1 MINERYKSMIRS
13 ISTMNKLIDNLTESN
28 PHKATLGD
36 PSVVDKPEAQR
47 QMGEKGKAMFQK
59 IKTNLSQFKELE
71 AEVPQSKNS
80 SVTANFNREIGTGIL
95 KINFTQINPPKLED
109 GDVGDV
115 EPTLNITHQFKV
127 KSYGGKHGDVIKI
140 VGEAGTL
147 DKKVFLLN
155 FEKIVK
161 NNNPNIGKISHCNN
175 NNCDKKGPHSQWQGK
190 VQW

>member
-28 PHKATLGD
+28 PHKDTLGD
-36 PSVVDKPEAQR
+36 PSVVDKSEAQR
-47 QMGEKGKAMFQK
+47 QMGEKGKSIFQK
-59 IKTNLSQFKELE
+59 IKSNLSQFKELE

-80 SVTANFNREIGTGIL
+80 SVTANFNQEIGTDTL
-95 KINFTQINPPKLED
+95 KIDFTQLNPNKLED

-115 EPTLNITHQFKV
+115 TPGLNITHQFKV
-127 KSYGGKHGDVIKI
+127 KGYGGKEGDVIKI
-140 VGEAGTL
+140 VGVTGL
-147 DKKVFLLN
+147 LNHKVFLLN

-161 NNNPNIGKISHCNN
+161 NNEPNYGKIKYCNN
-175 NNCDKKGPHSQWQGK
+175 PSCDKKGPFSNWQGK

>member
-80 SVTANFNREIGTGIL
+80 SVTANFNREIGTGTL
-95 KINFTQINPPKLED
+95 KIDFTQILPPKLED

-115 EPTLNITHQFKV
+115 TPALNIIHLFKV
-127 KSYGGKHGDVIKI
+127 KGYGGKHGDVIKI
-140 VGEAGTL
+140 VGETGSL
-147 DKKVFLLN
+147 NRKVFLLN

-161 NNNPNIGKISHCNN
+161 NNEMNEGKISHCNN
-175 NNCDKKGPHSQWQGK
+175 NKCDKNGPTSQWQGT